1 MAGYRG
7 HVSALAQ
14 EKTAQAEAS
23 RRQAPAAPRPVAA
36 QPVEKPREK
45 RSVLPK
51 TASFTPERPVRP
63 IVSTDLPE
71 EGMPAIGQPAPMKP
85 VTNEPRQFS
94 PRRRE
99 LRKALLLGEILQPKY
114 RY

>member
-1 MAGYRG
+1 MYLPWLKKKLRK
-7 HVSALAQ
+7 Q
-14 EKTAQAEAS
+14 KQAAAK
-23 RRQAPAAPRPVAA
+23 APAAPRPVAA

>member
-1 MAGYRG
+1 MYLPWLRKK
-7 HVSALAQ
+7 LRKQ
-14 EKTAQAEAS
+14 KQAAS
-23 RRQAPAAPRPVAA
+23 KAPAAARPVAA
-36 QPVEKPREK
+36 QSVEKPREE

-63 IVSTDLPE
+63 IVSTNLPD
-71 EGMPAIGQPAPMKP
+71 EGMQAIEQPAPMKP
-85 VTNEPRQFS
+85 VANEPHQFS

>member
-1 MAGYRG
+1 
-7 HVSALAQ
+7 
-14 EKTAQAEAS
+14 
-23 RRQAPAAPRPVAA
+23 
-36 QPVEKPREK
+36 
-45 RSVLPK
+45 
-51 TASFTPERPVRP
+51 
-63 IVSTDLPE
+63 
-71 EGMPAIGQPAPMKP
+71 MKP